1 MGETDVLRATECL
14 ITRVPNTQ
22 EFPKVIVPLRYGKLG
37 LQVTVPEDCQ
47 VTMIEKPQV
56 PVLSNP
62 ARAVQLALLSGIDS
76 PSLGHLA
83 AECKTACILVCDITR
98 PVPNQL
104 LLPPI
109 LNTLLDAGIE
119 RTDILL
125 LIATGLHRPN
135 IGEELITIIGDD
147 PVVTS
152 IPVDNHR
159 ARSETAHVD
168 LGYTTNRTPV
178 KLDRR
183 FVQADLKLVVGLVEP
198 HFMAG
203 FSGGRKVIVP
213 GIAHEDTIRTL
224 HSSKFLSDPR
234 CSVCEVAE
242 NPLHVE
248 LVTIVEQLRKNS
260 GTCIYGINV
269 VLDSE
274 RQLIYVNFGE
284 IEASHEEAIGISR
297 QMSEVD
303 LDRQFPIVLSS
314 AAGFPLDQTFYQA
327 IKGIV
332 TPLDVVEPNGI
343 LVLAAECK
351 EGLGSRS
358 FQQAQLKLQ
367 RNGTASFLH
376 SIQDKDQADIDEWS
390 TELLARTLRQ
400 AHIML
405 YSEGLSQTQ
414 FELTGTQRIS
424 SIEYGLKLALQDQAR
439 REIAVIPEGPYVV
452 PRLSP

>member
-1 MGETDVLRATECL
+1 M
-14 ITRVPNTQ
+14 
-22 EFPKVIVPLRYGKLG
+22 
-37 LQVTVPEDCQ
+37 
-47 VTMIEKPQV
+47 
-56 PVLSNP
+56 
-62 ARAVQLALLSGIDS
+62 RAVQSALLSGVGS
-76 PSLGHLA
+76 PSLGQLA
-83 AECKTACILVCDITR
+83 AKCRTACILVCDITR
-98 PVPNQL
+98 PVPNQM

-109 LNTLLDAGIE
+109 LRTLLEAGIE

-135 IGEELITIIGDD
+135 VGEELITILGDD
-147 PVVTS
+147 PLVTS
-152 IPVDNHR
+152 IPVDNHCAR
-159 ARSETAHVD
+159 AEDAHVD
-168 LGYTTNRTPV
+168 LGYTRNRTPV

-213 GIAHEDTIRTL
+213 GIAHADTIRML

-248 LVTIVEQLRKNS
+248 LVTIVERLRNHC
-260 GTCIYGINV
+260 GTNIFGVNV
-269 VLDSE
+269 VIDTE
-274 RQLIYVNFGE
+274 RHLNYVNFGE
-284 IEASHEEAIGISR
+284 IEASHEEAIAVSR

-303 LDRQFPIVLSS
+303 LGRQFPTVLST

-332 TPLDVVEPNGI
+332 TPLDIVEPNGT

-351 EGLGSRS
+351 EGLGSQS
-358 FQQAQLKLQ
+358 FQQAQVKLQ
-367 RNGTASFLH
+367 QNGTASFLH
-376 SIQDKDQADIDEWS
+376 SIRDKDRADIDEWS
-390 TELLARTLRQ
+390 TELLARARQ
-400 AHIML
+400 QVHIML
-405 YSEGLSQTQ
+405 YSEGLTQAQ
-414 FELTGTQRIS
+414 FELTGTHRIT
-424 SIEYGLKLALQDQAR
+424 SIEQGLKLALQDQER

-452 PRLSP
+452 PRLSS